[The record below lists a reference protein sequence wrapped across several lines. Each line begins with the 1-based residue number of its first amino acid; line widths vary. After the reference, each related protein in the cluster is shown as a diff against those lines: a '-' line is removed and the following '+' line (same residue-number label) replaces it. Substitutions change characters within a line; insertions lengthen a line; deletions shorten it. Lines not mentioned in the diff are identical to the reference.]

1 MDKKYIFI
9 ASVIITSIIGIA
21 SSDGVAEDQNRD
33 RTGSPDG
40 SNTCVQCHNS
50 GSFNTQM
57 NITVT
62 NDMGM
67 EVDSYVPGELYT
79 LSFSVATP
87 SPPFADEYGF
97 QSTVL
102 ADSDLSNAGEFLDP
116 GANVQLQFVNTLS
129 IDNRHIAEHSAP
141 APVGQF
147 TVGWQAPSEDIGDVT
162 IYASGIAANGNG
174 ASSGDQGAN
183 LSLTLSPGTVSSLE
197 SLNMD
202 ELVYI
207 VRDGR
212 LQISGT
218 DFVWDR
224 LEVFDMSGRMLIQ
237 ENRLPSPVFLQLP
250 EVRGVV
256 QVRLIKDSQYVS
268 RSLYLP

>member
-1 MDKKYIFI
+1 MEKKYAFI
-9 ASVIITSIIGIA
+9 ASLILTAIIGIA
-21 SSDGVAEDQNRD
+21 SSEGVAEDQNRD
-33 RTGSPDG
+33 RTGTPDG

-62 NDMGM
+62 NSMGM

-79 LSFSVATP
+79 LSFNVATP
-87 SPPFADEYGF
+87 NPPFADEYGF

-102 ADSDLSNAGEFLDP
+102 TDSDLSNAGEFLNP
-116 GANVQLQFVNTLS
+116 GPSVQLEFVNTLS
-129 IDNRHIAEHSAP
+129 IDNRHIAEHSNP

-147 TVGWQAPSEDIGDVT
+147 TVDWLAPSEDIGDVT

-183 LSLTLSPGTVSSLE
+183 LSLTLSPGTVSSIE
-197 SLNMD
+197 SFNMD
-202 ELVYI
+202 ELVYVI
-207 VRDGR
+207 RDGQ

-218 DFVWDR
+218 DLVWDR
-224 LEVFDMSGRMLIQ
+224 LEVFDMSGRMLVQ
-237 ENRLPSPVFLQLP
+237 EQQIPSPVMLELP
-250 EVRGVV
+250 YTRGVV
-256 QVRLIKDSQYVS
+256 QVRLIEGDRYTS